1 MTALKDN
8 SILNTKHALRVVDKG
23 FSATQFWDEQKI
35 KRQSEVI
42 MRFKGNMVIPEE
54 LDLSKEQTKAIS
66 AIKKETRQKMQ
77 ELKKQKK
84 AIPNIRKLNPTKDDY
99 MEKVKDVA
107 EKSGEIA
114 QEFVTLI
121 AEQRIEIYKVLNK
134 EQQKQLLSLEKKPVK
149 MHKKHQCKYDKKHK
163 ELSAPKQTLL
173 EPAKKCKDTHQCD
186 DSKACH

>member
-1 MTALKDN
+1 MKTIFSIFTAFIFIAFTQSALACDKKAHGLN
-8 SILNTKHALRVVDKG
+8 STHYNSHNSCPCKLRDHL
-23 FSATQFWDEQKI
+23 
-35 KRQSEVI
+35 
-42 MRFKGNMVIPEE
+42 EE